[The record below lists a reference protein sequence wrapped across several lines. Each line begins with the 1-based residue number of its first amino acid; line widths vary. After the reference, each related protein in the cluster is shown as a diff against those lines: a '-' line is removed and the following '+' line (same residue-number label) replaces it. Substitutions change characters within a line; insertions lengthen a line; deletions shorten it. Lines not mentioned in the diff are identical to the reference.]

1 MAESSIILA
10 KHFPFSQLHVP
21 GFQIWENYYVWK
33 LATCS
38 CDNGKYLASIM
49 DDSDIMCEEI
59 IEEEIKTVT
68 TNSNV
73 KIQSVKQKN
82 IYIFYLLFY

>member
-1 MAESSIILA
+1 
-10 KHFPFSQLHVP
+10 
-21 GFQIWENYYVWK
+21 
-33 LATCS
+33 
-38 CDNGKYLASIM
+38 M